1 MSERCPSLRSALE
14 EFEITGK
21 DEPAVSPLFRD
32 QLEKSE
38 FLKMMQST
46 CDLINTEA
54 RGLVINA
61 QAYLPPGVRVRTF
74 SFLRGKYK
82 HIMQVE
88 LVGSKT
94 VVAFLTQRKK
104 GVLSRVSYWMY
115 GSSSRAA
122 QGKVKLVSAIRPEEV
137 TEANIEEWFIYLLS
151 GLDRA
156 FMPFTPLP
164 TSQNRKTGNGHSNP
178 ETVKHS
184 SDLPAADSAEA
195 KQHHDS
201 LYRAGRYVVNALLVV
216 SILAAIYSIGWE
228 YSTRRYLK
236 GFSDAIVP
244 DMSSP
249 EDRIDAILNWMA
261 HSPLRKTSA
270 ADSFLPN
277 RDPTETLNYEDLLQ
291 VCGSATNAFI
301 NLADSSGL
309 EARRLLLLDSH
320 QRTKHVVAEVF
331 DNGRWIVVD
340 PAFRVI
346 PRGID
351 GKPLTR
357 AQLTDPATFAA
368 ATRSIPRYDPDYT
381 YNLTAHI
388 RLARLSY
395 PGLALQK
402 LLDGVV
408 PGWDDSTT
416 LTLIA
421 ERESFAAMMAAIFL
435 ALFLIVLR
443 ISLHWYRE
451 RWLASQEAGIR
462 QQALEVSFNAS
473 K

>member
-14 EFEITGK
+14 EFELTGK
-21 DEPAVSPLFRD
+21 DDPAISPQFRD

-38 FLKMMQST
+38 FLKMMQRT
-46 CDLINTEA
+46 CHLINTEA

-74 SFLRGKYK
+74 SFLRGNNK
-82 HIMQVE
+82 HVMQVE
-88 LVGSKT
+88 LVGAKT
-94 VVAFLTQRKK
+94 VVAFLTQRKR
-104 GVLSRVSYWMY
+104 GVLSRISWMY
-115 GSSSRAA
+115 GSSRAA
-122 QGKVKLVSAIRPEEV
+122 QGKVKLVSVIRPEEV
-137 TEANIEEWFIYLLS
+137 TEENVEGWFIYLLS
-151 GLDRA
+151 GLDPA
-156 FMPFTPLP
+156 FMPSAPLP
-164 TSQNRKTGNGHSNP
+164 ANQGGKTGNGQSNP
-178 ETVKHS
+178 EMVKHS
-184 SDLPAADSAEA
+184 GDTPPAGSADT
-195 KQHHDS
+195 KQQHDS
-201 LYRAGRYVVNALLVV
+201 LYRAARYAVNGLLVV

-244 DMSSP
+244 ASFLP

-261 HSPLRKTSA
+261 HSPLRKTSRA
-270 ADSFLPN
+270 GSFLPN

-320 QRTKHVVAEVF
+320 QQTKHVVAEVF

-381 YNLTAHI
+381 YDLTAHF
-388 RLARLSY
+388 RLARLGY

-402 LLDGVV
+402 LLDGIM
-408 PGWDDSTT
+408 PGWDDSTI
-416 LTLIA
+416 LTLLA
-421 ERESFAAMMAAIFL
+421 ERESSAALMASVFFG
-435 ALFLIVLR
+435 LFLIVLR
-443 ISLHWYRE
+443 ISLHWYRG
-451 RWLASQEAGIR
+451 RWLASQQAGIR